1 MCCRKVEIEVNMG
14 EAQIISS
21 AVLSA
26 EDKDTP
32 REHIYYLFDSVP
44 ENGHLQLKVSLCI
57 STTTQKLKKRIPCLL
72 GLQWEG
78 A

>member
-1 MCCRKVEIEVNMG
+1 MFVCCRKGKIEVNMR

-32 REHIYYLFDSVP
+32 RDHIYYLFDKIP

-57 STTTQKLKKRIPCLL
+57 SIVTKKLKKYSLSSWL
-72 GLQWEG
+72 YWN
-78 A
+78 